1 MFIAHFCLDNEWY
14 WLNRKPRASPRLCP
28 DIFALGRRRE
38 VLMKDEREAEAR
50 AAEQSRWRV
59 KADLIEPGG
68 PPGRPTATA
77 IEHRGHPERSM
88 ADGPVLT
95 PSLVPPSADHA

>member
-14 WLNRKPRASPRLCP
+14 WLNRKLRASPRLCP
-28 DIFALGRRRE
+28 DIFALGRRE

-68 PPGRPTATA
+68 PPGRPTADRPPSS
-77 IEHRGHPERSM
+77 IEVTRKEVWPMVQCSL
-88 ADGPVLT
+88 P
-95 PSLVPPSADHA
+95 PSLGCDHA